1 MNRLIPLVPDAPGQ
15 HEAQH
20 RMAMLPNYY
29 RWILEALRPWVG
41 RRILDVGS
49 GVGHAVELLSGYK
62 RLVLADVN
70 PAQCAEMRERFRSL
84 PEVEVVEQ
92 DVLDPRILRLGRGAF
107 DTILCLDVL
116 EHLEDDQSALR

>member
-1 MNRLIPLVPDAPGQ
+1 
-15 HEAQH
+15 
-20 RMAMLPNYY
+20 
-29 RWILEALRPWVG
+29 
-41 RRILDVGS
+41 
-49 GVGHAVELLSGYK
+49 YK

-116 EHLEDDQSALR
+116 EHLEDDQSALRHFFTLAGAGGHVLLTVPAHPSLYGTMDRASGHFRRYRRQDLVIL